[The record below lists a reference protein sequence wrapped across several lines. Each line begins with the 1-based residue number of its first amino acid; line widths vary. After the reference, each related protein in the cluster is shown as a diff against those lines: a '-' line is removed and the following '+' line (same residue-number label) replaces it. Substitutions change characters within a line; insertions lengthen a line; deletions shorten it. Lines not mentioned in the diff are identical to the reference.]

1 MCLARLLGIIMNIF
15 YYSGVNLPSQDPQSV
30 HVMKMAQAFSK
41 AGHNVTLFAKST
53 LNATT
58 EDIFKIYDIESP
70 FKIDMSSGAGFSV
83 LSGAKRLI
91 GLHEKKHQ
99 DEQPDIIYGHD
110 VMALAL
116 LAKNALSVIFEIQDM
131 PTHPAHKFAFST
143 LLKQDNLK
151 GIIAVS
157 DVLKQDVLRA
167 YPEIVPESIFV
178 AHDGAD
184 LIDHIKNNT
193 QKLDTLKGKN
203 ESFNI
208 GYAGSLH
215 PGKGMAL
222 ISRIAKIRPDY
233 DFHILGGT
241 KKQVQYFQTHNK
253 YKNIHFYGH
262 RDHAEVP
269 SYLKSFD
276 ICVAPYQHRAL
287 IKTGRNT
294 SRWISPMK
302 IFEYMAAE
310 RPIICSN
317 LPVIHEILEH
327 ENTAFLPPASDEHKW
342 AEIMDLIHDNPDIG
356 ADLARNAH
364 ETLKQK
370 YTWDKRVQAIM
381 DFCINGK
388 QTLHFAEA
396 S

>member
-1 MCLARLLGIIMNIF
+1 MNIF
-15 YYSGVNLPSQDPQSV
+15 YYSGAKLPSQEPQSV

-41 AGHNVTLFAKST
+41 AGHNVTLFARNA

-58 EDIFKIYDIESP
+58 DDIFNIYDIDTP
-70 FKIDMSSGAGFSV
+70 FKINMSSNAGFPI
-83 LSGAKRLI
+83 LSGARYLI
-91 GLHEKKHQ
+91 GLPERAQ
-99 DEQPDIIYGHD
+99 QNSQPDIIYGHD
-110 VMALAL
+110 VVALAL
-116 LAKNALSVIFEIQDM
+116 YAKRALSVIFEVHDM
-131 PTHPAHKFAFST
+131 PQHPAHKLAFSK
-143 LLKQDNLK
+143 LLKQDNLR

-157 DVLKQDVLRA
+157 DILKQALLNA
-167 YPEIVPESIFV
+167 YPEIPPERVFV

-184 LIDHIKNNT
+184 LIDHIKSNT
-193 QKLDTLKGKN
+193 RTLNTLKSGKDA
-203 ESFNI
+203 FNV

-222 ISRIAKIRPDY
+222 ISRIAKIRPQY

-241 KKQVQYFQTHNK
+241 TKQVQHFQTLNK

-317 LPVIHEILEH
+317 LPVIHEILQH
-327 ENTAFLPPASDEHKW
+327 KHNAILPPASDEHKW
-342 AEIMDLIHDNPDIG
+342 ADAMDVLRENPDIG
-356 ADLARNAH
+356 NHLAKNAH
-364 ETLKQK
+364 DSLKDK
-370 YTWDKRVQAIM
+370 YTWDKRAQAIM
-381 DFCINGK
+381 DFCINHR
-388 QTLHFAEA
+388 QTLYFADA